1 MKKIIGGILGI
12 FLVIG
17 IVAGTGYAL
26 FSDTVKMERMVL
38 GTATPGLLIK
48 TGEKDLDTYRTSLDF
63 MNHSPFQLLLPGQID
78 YGEFWLLNN
87 SDTGLTG
94 PELDM
99 KLQGRL
105 TTGYTDWEDLKNIVK
120 MRFCI
125 YTEATNYI
133 CDETKATPWYTLNQ
147 WNIAARDLPVNL
159 AQGAEQRFG
168 LQLLIDSGYGNEI
181 SDKTITGITFEITGT
196 QTVPTQ

>member
-38 GTATPGLLIK
+38 GTATPGLMIK
-48 TGEKDLDTYRTSLDF
+48 TEEPGLSTYRTSLDF
-63 MNHSPFQLLLPGQID
+63 QNQSPFQLLLPGQID

-87 SDTGLTG
+87 SDTGPTG
-94 PELDM
+94 PNLDM

-105 TTGYTDWEDLKNIVK
+105 TTGYTHWEDLKNVVK

-125 YTEATNYI
+125 YNTEKGYQ
-133 CDETKATPWYTLNQ
+133 CDETKATPWYTLNE
-147 WNIAARDLPVNL
+147 WYLGARDLPVNL

-168 LQLLIDSGYGNEI
+168 LQLLVPSGYGNEI
-181 SDKTITGITFEITGT
+181 SGKTITGITFEITGT
-196 QTVPTQ
+196 QIVPTL